1 MFPWPREPGKCE
13 KDTRCSDGRRGAE
26 VRRQRGGGAVWTARA
41 GLKKSLK
48 LPGLQELRL
57 QGPARP
63 MLQGRATSHRLSV
76 PWLQHPCHQGFPQC
90 LPGQSQEAHSSRHL
104 LLPGICLTGSSA
116 EVLQPTQAPAGC
128 QPDLGSLHPAH
139 NLDTKGNRK
148 PLVVPQGRH
157 SHSTVQRTHH
167 RMTV

>member
-1 MFPWPREPGKCE
+1 MDSQGRLEEVTEAPWPTGAQVTGPCQAHAAGKSNLPPTVCPL
-13 KDTRCSDGRRGAE
+13 A
-26 VRRQRGGGAVWTARA
+26 TA
-41 GLKKSLK
+41 
-48 LPGLQELRL
+48 
-57 QGPARP
+57 
-63 MLQGRATSHRLSV
+63 
-76 PWLQHPCHQGFPQC
+76 PCHQGFPQC

-148 PLVVPQGRH
+148 PLVVPEGRH